1 MIGVED
7 DGNPLGLNY
16 DEMRESLATLF
27 IMARNLNADL
37 KINQVQKGLSG
48 HISQAKVRI
57 NELEGIKPDI
67 KITMIGCEGSGKST
81 LLGVLISGKKDN
93 GRGTSR

>member
-37 KINQVQKGLSG
+37 KINQV
-48 HISQAKVRI
+48 
-57 NELEGIKPDI
+57 
-67 KITMIGCEGSGKST
+67 
-81 LLGVLISGKKDN
+81 
-93 GRGTSR
+93 